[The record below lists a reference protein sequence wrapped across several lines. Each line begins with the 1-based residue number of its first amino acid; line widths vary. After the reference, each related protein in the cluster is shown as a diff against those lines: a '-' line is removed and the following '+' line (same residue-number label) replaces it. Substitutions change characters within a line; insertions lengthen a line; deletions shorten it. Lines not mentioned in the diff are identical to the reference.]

1 MNYRSIEYILPFI
14 PLLPQ
19 FIGMTRR
26 TAMSHEPLAVGK
38 TRNAGRETTI
48 SQQPL
53 TDQIE
58 KSAEFKRRLALFFI
72 EIGRYKITDKGYE
85 ELAPVVFRQNLE
97 FGEPVSDRVR
107 EPRLESKRPLTP
119 KEIKET
125 VAAKVEEMIRE
136 GKTEELLHE
145 ARIIYKADWKE
156 KRTRIKVI
164 KKLLEFLGA
173 SPVRLD
179 GLREELSEL
188 ILKSAREEKTDTK
201 RMQEVLEEIQR
212 NLERVRKITKDD
224 FINNE
229 LDGLL
234 ISHYKN
240 SPHSALVEAGYA
252 YSENE
257 IKEHARTGEFGTDKI
272 YPWEHNQT
280 VHKFYK
286 KSEIRV
292 AAIEWLIWRLK
303 KDPKEINTDDFR
315 NNGLSGLLNHY
326 NGSPYAALLEAGYAY
341 SEDEILEHA
350 KKIEFRTDRI
360 YPWEL
365 TKMPVELWP
374 NKEIRIAATKWLLW
388 KLKKEEPREITRRD
402 FIKNGLQGLL
412 DRYDGSPYEALLEAS
427 LVAPTDES
435 YMRERG
441 YRNLI

>member
-26 TAMSHEPLAVGK
+26 TAMSHEPWAVGK

-224 FINNE
+224 FINNG
-229 LDGLL
+229 LGGLL

-315 NNGLSGLLNHY
+315 NNGLGGLLNY
-326 NGSPYAALLEAGYAY
+326 YKGSPYLALVEADYAY
-341 SEDEILEHA
+341 SENEIKEQNGQ
-350 KKIEFRTDRI
+350 FGTDKI
-360 YPWEL
+360 YPWEM
-365 TKMPVELWP
+365 TSAP
-374 NKEIRIAATKWLLW
+374 NKFYHKKENRVAAVKWLTW
-388 KLKKEEPREITRRD
+388 KLNKEPREITRMD